1 MQKIIDDSLELA
13 KKLQDSISNH
23 LSEQEKAFHSKMQKL
38 LNNPENKVMLIEL
51 MDRSFR
57 CLDNKARFEMIE
69 HVLDKYKSREI
80 FSSFEKLLLMGFLS
94 FGKMLPDM
102 SVPFFVN
109 KIRSDTKAMVLD
121 QEESQLKE
129 RILKRK
135 NEKIILNVNFIG
147 EEVLGEEEANARFE
161 KYSQAL
167 KSNYIQ
173 YISIKITTIF
183 SQINILDFEYSKKEI
198 VKRLDALYALALEEE
213 KSKACRNSLIWIWRN
228 LGI

>member
-1 MQKIIDDSLELA
+1 
-13 KKLQDSISNH
+13 
-23 LSEQEKAFHSKMQKL
+23 
-38 LNNPENKVMLIEL
+38 
-51 MDRSFR
+51 
-57 CLDNKARFEMIE
+57 
-69 HVLDKYKSREI
+69 
-80 FSSFEKLLLMGFLS
+80 
-94 FGKMLPDM
+94 
-102 SVPFFVN
+102 

-147 EEVLGEEEANARFE
+147 EEVLGEGEASARFE

-198 VKRLDALYALALEEE
+198 VKRLDALYAMALEEE
-213 KSKACRNSLIWIWRN
+213 KKQGMPKFINLDMEEFSAVTYTHLTQSTVYSVWIS
-228 LGI
+228 

>member
-1 MQKIIDDSLELA
+1 
-13 KKLQDSISNH
+13 
-23 LSEQEKAFHSKMQKL
+23 
-38 LNNPENKVMLIEL
+38 MLIEL

-121 QEESQLKE
+121 QERKP
-129 RILKRK
+129 IKR
-135 NEKIILNVNFIG
+135 
-147 EEVLGEEEANARFE
+147 A
-161 KYSQAL
+161 
-167 KSNYIQ
+167 
-173 YISIKITTIF
+173 
-183 SQINILDFEYSKKEI
+183 DFKK
-198 VKRLDALYALALEEE
+198 K
-213 KSKACRNSLIWIWRN
+213 K
-228 LGI
+228 